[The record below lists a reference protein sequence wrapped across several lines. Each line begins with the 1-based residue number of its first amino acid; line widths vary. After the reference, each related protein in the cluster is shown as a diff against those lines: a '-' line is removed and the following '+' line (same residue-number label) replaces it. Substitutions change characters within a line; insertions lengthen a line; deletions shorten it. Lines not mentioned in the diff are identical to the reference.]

1 MLQIFAHCIDYQKKK
16 GGNTLKH
23 NPVRSLRALLNRR
36 FFIALLI
43 IAQLVLI
50 TATLFRYSHLKW
62 LQSLLTLFSII
73 TALHL
78 LTRRDKSAY
87 KLSLVFL
94 ILLLPIFGGVFYWI
108 FHFQTTSVG
117 FRKRLEQVEQNSR
130 TAYQLPN
137 DISKQVFSQA
147 VDELTESR
155 KLLRYMDYSTP
166 FPVYSNT
173 ESYYYPGGADMLPAL
188 LEDLKKAERYIF
200 MEYFIIEEG
209 EMWNLILEVLRER
222 VKAGVDVRIIYDD
235 LGCFLTL
242 PSNYAKTLRSYG
254 IQCQL
259 FNPFHPFLT
268 SIQNNRDHRKITVVD
283 GKIAYT
289 GGINLADE
297 YIGKKIKHGTWKD
310 SAIRLYGDGAW
321 SFTVMFLQY
330 WSFLSRKKEADYEK
344 YRPTEFDAPTSGNGW
359 VQPYTDSPM
368 DRENV
373 GEHVYHQ
380 ITEQAQQ
387 YLYITTPY
395 LTVNDGMLSALERS
409 AKSGVDVR
417 IITPE
422 IPDKKL
428 VHFTSRSYYRH
439 LIRAGVKI
447 YEYRGGFMH
456 AKLFVSDDK
465 IATVG
470 TANLDFRSLYLHFE
484 CGTCLYQTNS
494 IADIKN
500 DYLHT
505 LKDCRQIIEQDC
517 KVGLFKQFLQSICR
531 LFAPLM

>member
-1 MLQIFAHCIDYQKKK
+1 MKKR
-16 GGNTLKH
+16 
-23 NPVRSLRALLNRR
+23 PARRLRALLNRR

-43 IAQLVLI
+43 IAQIVLI

-62 LQSLLTLFSII
+62 LQSLLTVFSVV

-117 FRKRLEQVEQNSR
+117 FRRLLAKIEKSSQTN
-130 TAYQLPN
+130 YQLPN
-137 DISKQVFSQA
+137 GRSEQNFLQA
-147 VDELTESR
+147 VSELPESR

-166 FPVYSNT
+166 FPVYCNT
-173 ESYYYPGGADMLPAL
+173 ESRYYPSGAEMLPAL

-209 EMWNLILEVLRER
+209 DMWNSILEVLRER
-222 VKAGVDVRIIYDD
+222 AKAGVDVRIIYDD

-242 PSNYAKTLRSYG
+242 RSDYAKILRSYG

-268 SIQNNRDHRKITVVD
+268 CIQNNRDHRKITVVD
-283 GKIAYT
+283 GKVAYT

-297 YIGKKIKHGTWKD
+297 YIGKKIKYGSWKD
-310 SAIRLYGDGAW
+310 SAVRLYGDGAW

-330 WSFLSRKKEADYEK
+330 WSFMSRKSEEDYES
-344 YRPTEFDAPTSGNGW
+344 YRPTDLEDTAQGVGW

-368 DRENV
+368 DKENV

-417 IITPE
+417 IITPGH
-422 IPDKKL
+422 PDKKT

-439 LIRAGVKI
+439 LIHAGVKI
-447 YEYRGGFMH
+447 YEYTGGFMH
-456 AKLFVSDDK
+456 AKLFVSDDT

-484 CGTCLYQTNS
+484 CGTCLYRTDS
-494 IADIKN
+494 IRAIKE
-500 DYLHT
+500 DYLQT
-505 LKDCRQIIEQDC
+505 LKACKQITEQDC
-517 KVGLFKQFLQSICR
+517 KAGLFKQFFQSICR

>member
-1 MLQIFAHCIDYQKKK
+1 MKK
-16 GGNTLKH
+16 
-23 NPVRSLRALLNRR
+23 NPVRSLGALLNRR

-43 IAQLVLI
+43 LAQIVFV
-50 TATLFRYSHLKW
+50 TVTLFRYSHLKW
-62 LQSLLTLFSII
+62 LNSLLTVFSVV

-87 KLSLVFL
+87 KLSLVFW

-117 FRKRLEQVEQNSR
+117 FRRALRRVEQSSQK
-130 TAYQLPN
+130 AYRLPK
-137 DISKQVFSQA
+137 DVSGQTFYEA
-147 VDELTESR
+147 VDEVAESR
-155 KLLRYMDYSTP
+155 KLLRYMDHSTP

-173 ESYYYPGGADMLPAL
+173 ESHYYASGAEMLPDL
-188 LEDLKKAERYIF
+188 LADLKKAERYIF

-209 EMWNLILEVLRER
+209 EMWGSILEVLRER

-259 FNPFHPFLT
+259 FNRFHPFLT
-268 SIQNNRDHRKITVVD
+268 CIQNNRDHRKITVVD

-297 YIGKKIKHGTWKD
+297 YIGKKIKHGQWKD

-330 WSFLSRKKEADYEK
+330 WNFLSYKKQESYET
-344 YRPTEFDAPTSGNGW
+344 YRPTAFDPVPQGNGW

-380 ITEQAQQ
+380 ITEQAQR

-422 IPDKKL
+422 IPDKRL
-428 VHFTSRSYYRH
+428 VHFTSRSYYRQ
-439 LIRAGVKI
+439 LIEAGVRI
-447 YEYRGGFMH
+447 YEYTGGFMH
-456 AKLFVSDDK
+456 AKLFVSDDA

-484 CGTCLYQTNS
+484 CGTCLYRTAS
-494 IADIKN
+494 IATIKE
-500 DYLHT
+500 DYLQT
-505 LKDCRQIIEQDC
+505 LRHCKEITEQSCRAGIW
-517 KVGLFKQFLQSICR
+517 KRLLQSICR
-531 LFAPLM
+531 LLAPLM

>member
-1 MLQIFAHCIDYQKKK
+1 MKSS
-16 GGNTLKH
+16 
-23 NPVRSLRALLNRR
+23 PLRRLRTLLNRR

-50 TATLFRYSHLKW
+50 TTTLFRYSHLKW
-62 LQSLLTLFSII
+62 LQTLLTLFSVT

-117 FRKRLEQVEQNSR
+117 FRRSLEQIEKSSKE
-130 TAYQLPN
+130 AYQLPN
-137 DISKQVFSQA
+137 ETSRQSFAQA
-147 VDELTESR
+147 VEALPESR

-166 FPVYSNT
+166 FPVYCNT
-173 ESYYYPGGADMLPAL
+173 ESHYYPSGAQMLPDL

-200 MEYFIIEEG
+200 MEYFIIAEG
-209 EMWNLILEVLRER
+209 EMWGSILEILRER
-222 VKAGVDVRIIYDD
+222 AKAGVDVRIIYDD
-235 LGCFLTL
+235 LGCFLSL
-242 PSNYAKTLRSYG
+242 PSDYAKTLRSYG

-259 FNPFHPFLT
+259 FNRFHPFLT

-310 SAIRLYGDGAW
+310 SAVRLYGDGAW

-330 WSFLSRKKEADYEK
+330 WSFMSRKTEEDYEK
-344 YRPTEFDAPTSGNGW
+344 YRPTLFEPLPQGNGW

-368 DRENV
+368 DKENV

-380 ITEQAQQ
+380 ITEQAQH

-422 IPDKKL
+422 VPDKRL

-456 AKLFVSDDK
+456 AKLFVSDDT

-484 CGTCLYQTNS
+484 CGTCLYRTNS
-494 IADIKN
+494 IADVKA
-500 DYLHT
+500 DYLQT
-505 LKDCRQIIEQDC
+505 LNACKEITEQDC
-517 KVGLFKQFLQSICR
+517 KAGVIKQFFQSICR